1 MSDNIQALAVL
12 LERETTER
20 DNLISA
26 LQQAQARAQAA
37 RQQAEQLH
45 AYRDD
50 YHRRWASQFRTAGT
64 MDIVRCYQDF
74 AQRLEE
80 AIAQQARVA
89 THAETQV
96 QRAREGPHRAGD
108 PRGLGAQADRAPPG
122 RSPARRRAPRPETDR
137 RSRCPRR
144 LAPGRGRLTFLHPCT
159 APPPC

>member
-1 MSDNIQALAVL
+1 MADNTQALATL

-20 DNLISA
+20 DNLLTA

-37 RQQAEQLH
+37 QQQAEQLV

-50 YHRRWASQFRTAGT
+50 YHRRWSSQFRTAGT

-96 QRAREGPHRAGD
+96 QRAREALTAQEIRVASVRKLIERRQAEALRAAERRD
-108 PRGLGAQADRAPPG
+108 QKQTDEAASRAAW
-122 RSPARRRAPRPETDR
+122 RPAT
-137 RSRCPRR
+137 
-144 LAPGRGRLTFLHPCT
+144 T
-159 APPPC
+159 A

>member
-1 MSDNIQALAVL
+1 MSDNTQALAVL

-26 LQQAQARAQAA
+26 LQQAQARAQSA

-45 AYRDD
+45 TYRDD

-96 QRAREGPHRAGD
+96 QRARETLTAQEIRVASVRKLIERRQAEALRA
-108 PRGLGAQADRAPPG
+108 ADRRDQKQTDEAAARAAWRPAP
-122 RSPARRRAPRPETDR
+122 AV
-137 RSRCPRR
+137 
-144 LAPGRGRLTFLHPCT
+144 
-159 APPPC
+159 

>member
-1 MSDNIQALAVL
+1 MSQNVQALGVL

-20 DNLISA
+20 DNLLNA
-26 LQQAQARAQAA
+26 LQQAQARAQSA

-80 AIAQQARVA
+80 AIAQQTRVA

-96 QRAREGPHRAGD
+96 QRAREALTAQEIRVASVRKLIERRQAEALRAAERRD
-108 PRGLGAQADRAPPG
+108 QKQTDEAAARAAW
-122 RSPARRRAPRPETDR
+122 RPAEAV
-137 RSRCPRR
+137 
-144 LAPGRGRLTFLHPCT
+144 
-159 APPPC
+159 

>member
-1 MSDNIQALAVL
+1 MSDNTQALAVL

-74 AQRLEE
+74 SQRLEE

-96 QRAREGPHRAGD
+96 QRARESLTAQEIRVASVRKLIERRQAEALRAAERRD
-108 PRGLGAQADRAPPG
+108 QKQTDEAAARAAW
-122 RSPARRRAPRPETDR
+122 RPAPAV
-137 RSRCPRR
+137 
-144 LAPGRGRLTFLHPCT
+144 
-159 APPPC
+159 

>member
-1 MSDNIQALAVL
+1 MSDNTQALAVL

-26 LQQAQARAQAA
+26 LQQVQARAQAA

-74 AQRLEE
+74 SQRLEE

-96 QRAREGPHRAGD
+96 QRARESLTAQEIRVASVRKLIERRQAEALRAAERRD
-108 PRGLGAQADRAPPG
+108 QKQTDEAAARAAW
-122 RSPARRRAPRPETDR
+122 RPAPAV
-137 RSRCPRR
+137 
-144 LAPGRGRLTFLHPCT
+144 
-159 APPPC
+159 

>member
-96 QRAREGPHRAGD
+96 QRAREALTAQEIRVASVRKLIERRQAEALRAAERRD
-108 PRGLGAQADRAPPG
+108 QKQTDEAAARAAW
-122 RSPARRRAPRPETDR
+122 RPAEAV
-137 RSRCPRR
+137 
-144 LAPGRGRLTFLHPCT
+144 
-159 APPPC
+159 